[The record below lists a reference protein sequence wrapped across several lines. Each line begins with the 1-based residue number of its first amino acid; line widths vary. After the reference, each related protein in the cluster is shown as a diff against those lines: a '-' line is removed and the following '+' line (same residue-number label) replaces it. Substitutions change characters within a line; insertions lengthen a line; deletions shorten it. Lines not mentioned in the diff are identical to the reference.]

1 MGHDKLYR
9 VGNKLLIFITM
20 LSWRMR
26 FQENS
31 IFSSYPAWLT
41 ALDDDT
47 DCTAKYIVIEEI
59 DQFSS
64 QQNKRQTKGICSL

>member
-20 LSWRMR
+20 LSWRIR

-31 IFSSYPAWLT
+31 IFSSEPARQRE
-41 ALDDDT
+41 LDHT
-47 DCTAKYIVIEEI
+47 TAKYIVIEEI

-64 QQNKRQTKGICSL
+64 VQNKRQTKGICSL

>member
-1 MGHDKLYR
+1 
-9 VGNKLLIFITM
+9 M

-31 IFSSYPAWLT
+31 IFSSDPARQT
-41 ALDDDT
+41 EVAR
-47 DCTAKYIVIEEI
+47 TAKYIVIEEI

>member
-1 MGHDKLYR
+1 MMA
-9 VGNKLLIFITM
+9 V
-20 LSWRMR
+20 SWRIR

-31 IFSSYPAWLT
+31 IFSSDAAWQT
-41 ALDDDT
+41 EEDH
-47 DCTAKYIVIEEI
+47 TAKYIVIEEI